1 MVTDY
6 RQKEISVPTGK
17 RYIIREQN
25 GYDDE
30 VLSQVTSIDD
40 ADVINRFMANIILK
54 DSEGNTVYYEDV
66 LKMPLRDKYTLL
78 IQSRIFSLGS
88 ELKFE
93 HDWGSNVPPQ
103 QYTDDLTQYVWEDY
117 NSPFPGPGSPNYF
130 KYRMPPYAP
139 GIGNGVEFE
148 VDGLRLKFDLLD
160 GRGET
165 HLLKLQPGSQNINQE
180 LIARNL
186 SIYKDG
192 WVKAVNFA
200 GFTARQMAQIRAKIK
215 QFDERIEVL
224 TSIDHPFSGQ
234 VIEIPLI
241 GIRDFFFPSLL

>member
-1 MVTDY
+1 MVTEN

-30 VLSQVTSIDD
+30 VLSQVTSVDD

-54 DSEGNTVYYEDV
+54 DSEGNTVYHEDV

-78 IQSRIFSLGS
+78 IQSRIFSLGA

-93 HDWGSNVPPQ
+93 YDWGTNVPPQ
-103 QYTDDLTQYVWEDY
+103 SYTDDLTQYVWDDY
-117 NSPFPGPGSPNYF
+117 NSPFPAPGSPMYF

-139 GIGNGVEFE
+139 SVIEGVEFE
-148 VDGLRLKFDLLD
+148 VDGLKMKFNLLD
-160 GRGET
+160 GKGET
-165 HLLKLQPGSQNINQE
+165 YLLKLQAGNQNINQE

-186 SIYKDG
+186 SVYKEG
-192 WVKAVNFA
+192 WVKVVNFA
-200 GFTARQMAQIRAKIK
+200 GFTARQMSHIRAKIK

-224 TSIDHPFSGQ
+224 TLIDHPFSGQ
-234 VIEIPLI
+234 TIEIPLI